1 MPLSFLASRPSS
13 MTIFAFFSCGFCT
26 KEKIFFDF
34 FREKKR
40 FGRQGAL
47 KRGSSFPK
55 RLFVRFPQ
63 AFQNPAYLTPLFSFY
78 KTRKEF
84 PASKKS
90 AKKPTFPKQGYA
102 NEILKKLRKTVAARG
117 KKSVLFFE
125 SKAVRVS
132 RQNSFRPSLRSP
144 ASKPL
149 LFRLPTQKRSLTV
162 KRRPFGI
169 ARRLFP
175 TFPPMIFIAALL

>member
-34 FREKKR
+34 FRKKTLR
-40 FGRQGAL
+40 RQGAL
-47 KRGSSFPK
+47 KSGSSFPK

-63 AFQNPAYLTPLFSFY
+63 AFQKPAYLTPSFPLY

-90 AKKPTFPKQGYA
+90 AKSRLFKARIRKRNPEKIAENGCRAGERNPSYFLSRKQSA
-102 NEILKKLRKTVAARG
+102 FRG
-117 KKSVLFFE
+117 KIPSTLNF
-125 SKAVRVS
+125 VR
-132 RQNSFRPSLRSP
+132 R

-149 LFRLPTQKRSLTV
+149 LFRLPTQKRYLTV
-162 KRRPFGI
+162 KRRPFGN

-175 TFPPMIFIAALL
+175 PFRR